1 MAGAAGNL
9 PVRTR
14 GFVGRQDELAL
25 LATLLRPDGWR
36 GAHRRQL
43 VTLVGPGGVGK
54 TRLALRAARRTRSAY
69 PDGVW
74 LVELSPLYNAGLT
87 GPAVVGLAVLET
99 LRLSD
104 ETTRPVLESLIEW
117 AQDKRLLLVLDSCEH
132 VLADCAAVVD
142 SLLLAPGVHVLATS
156 RRRLGVPGEQCVE
169 VEPLPVGTGRD
180 DALALFADR
189 AAAVR
194 PGFTLDGSTRP
205 VAAAVCRRLDGI
217 PLAVEL
223 AAARLSTLTL
233 QELHDRLGTLPEAEP
248 PSLPEAEPP
257 QQPHPRFEPRL
268 DLLTAQDDRA
278 EPRHRTL
285 RTTIG
290 WSHELC
296 APLERLLWARLSV
309 FAGGF
314 GLDAAQEVC
323 AAGPLSAR
331 WIPALLDRLV
341 EQSIV
346 RRRGPD
352 RYGML
357 DTVREYGAGW
367 LRELGEEDGVRLRH
381 REHYRRL
388 AREACAE
395 WNTRRQALWCARV
408 RTDHADFRAAVD
420 WSLDRGGDR
429 AAALEITGTVGFLW
443 RYSGHTRDARPR
455 LDRVLATGPAPLPD
469 ADTATGPAPVPAT
482 DTGPT
487 PVPVPADTDPTPGAD
502 LVRALWARGAVALF
516 QGDQDTEGWIR
527 RCADAA
533 RRQDD
538 PVFRTAATYIAGGH
552 LVICGRPAEALDVLS
567 TAERLPVR
575 DDWLGAA
582 QLSVLLSVSFAH
594 LMRAEYGPARTVAE
608 EVLEESTRRG
618 ESWAGTTAA
627 YMLAQADLG
636 EGDIPSAIR
645 NAVRALTGNRL
656 MHDTTVVAV
665 SLDLLANAVAAAGD
679 GHRAARLLGIN
690 EHVWDITG
698 STQRRSPALAAAR
711 RACEHRVRDTIGDRA
726 YEDAYAKGRSMSYEE
741 GMAYATDTP
750 A

>member
-1 MAGAAGNL
+1 MSGDLPEEAATGGAAGNL
-9 PVRTR
+9 PVPTR
-14 GFVGRQDELAL
+14 GFVGRRDELTL
-25 LATLLRPDGWR
+25 LDTLLRPNGGNR
-36 GAHRRQL
+36 AHRRQL

-54 TRLALRAARRTRSAY
+54 TRLALQAARRAAAAH

-74 LVELSPLYNAGLT
+74 LVELSPLHHTGLT
-87 GPAVVGLAVLET
+87 GPAVVGLAVMET

-104 ETTRPVLESLIEW
+104 ETTRSVLESLIAW
-117 AQDKRLLLVLDSCEH
+117 AQGKRLLLVLDSCEH
-132 VLADCAAVVD
+132 VLTDCAAVVE
-142 SLLLAPGVHVLATS
+142 SLLLAPGVHILTTS

-189 AAAVR
+189 AAAAR
-194 PGFTLDGSTRP
+194 PGFTLDGTTRP
-205 VAAAVCRRLDGI
+205 TAAAICRRLDGI

-233 QELHDRLGTLPEAEP
+233 QELDDRLGKRPEP
-248 PSLPEAEPP
+248 G
-257 QQPHPRFEPRL
+257 L
-268 DLLTAQDDRA
+268 DLLTAQDDTAQDGTAQNGTA

-314 GLDAAQEVC
+314 GPDAAQEVG
-323 AAGPLSAR
+323 AGGPLSAR
-331 WIPALLDRLV
+331 WVPALLDRLV

-346 RRRGPD
+346 RRQGPA

-357 DTVREYGAGW
+357 DTVREYGADW
-367 LRELGEEDGVRLRH
+367 LRELGEEDDVRLRH
-381 REHYRRL
+381 REYYRRL

-395 WNTRRQALWCARV
+395 WNTRRQAQWCARV

-420 WSLDRGGDR
+420 WSLDRSEDR
-429 AAALEITGTVGFLW
+429 AAALEITGAVGFLW
-443 RYSGHTRDARPR
+443 RYCGHTRDALPR
-455 LDRVLATGPAPLPD
+455 LDRVLA
-469 ADTATGPAPVPAT
+469 ADPVP
-482 DTGPT
+482 GP
-487 PVPVPADTDPTPGAD
+487 D
-502 LVRALWARGAVALF
+502 LERALWTRGAVALF
-516 QGDQDTEGWIR
+516 QGDPDTDALVR
-527 RCADAA
+527 RCAEAA

-552 LVICGRPAEALDVLS
+552 LAISGRPAEALDVLS

-594 LMRAEYGPARTVAE
+594 LMRAEYAPARTVAE
-608 EVLEESTRRG
+608 EVLEESARRG

-636 EGDIPSAIR
+636 QGDVPSAIR

-656 MHDTTVVAV
+656 LHDTTVVAV
-665 SLDLLANAVAAAGD
+665 TLDLLANAVAAAGD
-679 GHRAARLLGIN
+679 GHRAARLLGID
-690 EHVWDITG
+690 ERVWDITG
-698 STQRRSPALAAAR
+698 SSQRDSPALAAAR
-711 RACEHRVRDTIGDRA
+711 RACEHGIRATIGDRA
-726 YEDAYAKGRSMSYEE
+726 YEDAYAEGRSMSYEE
-741 GMAYATDTP
+741 GMAYATDAPTG
-750 A
+750 

>member
-1 MAGAAGNL
+1 MPEEAVTGGAAGNL
-9 PVRTR
+9 PVPTR
-14 GFVGRQDELAL
+14 GFVGRRDELTL
-25 LATLLRPDGWR
+25 LDALLRPNGGNR
-36 GAHRRQL
+36 VHRRQL

-54 TRLALRAARRTRSAY
+54 TRLALQAARRTRSAY

-74 LVELSPLYNAGLT
+74 LVELSPLYNTGLT
-87 GPAVVGLAVLET
+87 GPAVVGLAVMET

-104 ETTRPVLESLIEW
+104 ETTRSVLESLIAW
-117 AQDKRLLLVLDSCEH
+117 AQGKRLLLVLDSCEH
-132 VLADCAAVVD
+132 VLTDCAAVVE
-142 SLLLAPGVHVLATS
+142 SLLLAPDVHILATS

-194 PGFTLDGSTRP
+194 PGFTLDGTTRP

-233 QELHDRLGTLPEAEP
+233 RELHDRLGTRPEPEP
-248 PSLPEAEPP
+248 
-257 QQPHPRFEPRL
+257 L
-268 DLLTAQDDRA
+268 DLLSAQDDRA

-323 AAGPLSAR
+323 ADGPLSAR
-331 WIPALLDRLV
+331 WVPALLDRLV

-346 RRRGPD
+346 RRRGPN

-381 REHYRRL
+381 RECYRRL

-408 RTDHADFRAAVD
+408 RADHADFRAAVD
-420 WSLDRGGDR
+420 WSLDRSEDQ

-443 RYSGHTRDARPR
+443 RYSGHTRDALPR
-455 LDRVLATGPAPLPD
+455 LDRVLATGPAPMPD
-469 ADTATGPAPVPAT
+469 TGPASVPAT
-482 DTGPT
+482 D
-487 PVPVPADTDPTPGAD
+487 PAPGAD
-502 LVRALWARGAVALF
+502 LVRALWTRGAVALF
-516 QGDQDTEGWIR
+516 QGDPDTDTWIR

-538 PVFRTAATYIAGGH
+538 PVFLTAATYIAGGH

-594 LMRAEYGPARTVAE
+594 LMRAEYAPARTVAE
-608 EVLEESTRRG
+608 EVLEESARRG

-636 EGDIPSAIR
+636 QGDIPSAIH
-645 NAVRALTGNRL
+645 NATRTLTGNRL
-656 MHDTTVVAV
+656 MHDTTMVAV
-665 SLDLLANAVAAAGD
+665 ALDLLANAVAAAGD

-698 STQRRSPALAAAR
+698 STQLGSPALAAAR
-711 RACEHRVRDTIGDRA
+711 RACEHRIRDTIGERA

-741 GMAYATDTP
+741 GMAYATDAPTG
-750 A
+750 